1 MVASVIDRLDAEWR
15 ATRRTAV
22 PAAWC
27 AVAPAVGRYELV
39 ADVAAA
45 CRDRDDPRGANGV
58 LGDVLAVA
66 SHGDRLAS
74 RTALQALLPVVAAT
88 AAGLRG
94 YVGWGPWT
102 TRAELDAEAAATM
115 VELAGTPPPATE
127 WPAAV
132 LRSRLRDRLRGTV
145 RRHRRQV
152 QREGH
157 AVERATHPVTTL
169 EHARSAEER
178 VARVIVDA
186 ARGGDLTLSAAQT
199 VLATT
204 VYGWDAPGF
213 ARITGRDPRA
223 VSTHRRRT
231 ERRLAELVAG

>member
-1 MVASVIDRLDAEWR
+1 MAASVFDSLDAEWR
-15 ATRRTAV
+15 VTRRTAV

-27 AVAPAVGRYELV
+27 DVSPALGRYELV
-39 ADVAAA
+39 ADAVAA
-45 CRDRDDPRGANGV
+45 CRDRDDPHHANGV
-58 LGDVLAVA
+58 LAGVLAVA
-66 SHGDRLAS
+66 SRGDRLAR
-74 RTALQALLPVVAAT
+74 RTALQALLPVVAST
-88 AAGLRG
+88 AAGLAG
-94 YVGWGPWT
+94 YVGWGPWA

-115 VELAGTPPPATE
+115 VELTAAPPPATA

-145 RRHRRQV
+145 RRHRRRL

-157 AVERATHPVTTL
+157 AVERIPHPVTVL

-178 VARVIVDA
+178 VARVIVEA
-186 ARGGDLTLSAAQT
+186 ARSGELTLSAAQT

-213 ARITGRDPRA
+213 ARITGRDARA
-223 VSTHRRRT
+223 IGTHRRRT